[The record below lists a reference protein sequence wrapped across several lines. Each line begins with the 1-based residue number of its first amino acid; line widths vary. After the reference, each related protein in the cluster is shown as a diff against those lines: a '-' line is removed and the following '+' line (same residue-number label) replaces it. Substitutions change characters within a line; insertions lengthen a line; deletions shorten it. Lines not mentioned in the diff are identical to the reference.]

1 VLERYVP
8 KIHMQ
13 RCGRKLWAASVMQK
27 LKKEN
32 RFSVGKQIDSSA
44 FTLLAQ
50 NRVFNLLQGRFP
62 DFDAYHWFPVS
73 QVPCQQTSQT
83 GTSPNSPLRHRDG
96 AAWRLLLSEDY
107 LVLRPLSPEDSEL
120 RLEFVSSK
128 CLCHLQDW
136 QVRNDDVLELNIC
149 HPPGRTSVK
158 EQAVTVALCVPSQ
171 EANAIA
177 LLLSRYAV
185 YRK

>member
-50 NRVFNLLQGRFP
+50 NRVFNLLQGGFP
-62 DFDAYHWFPVS
+62 DFDAHHWCPVS
-73 QVPCQQTSQT
+73 QVPCQQTRQT
-83 GTSPNSPLRHRDG
+83 GRSPKSALRDKDG
-96 AAWRLLLSEDY
+96 AEWKLRLSEDC
-107 LVLRPLSPEDSEL
+107 LVLRPLSPEDPEL
-120 RLEFVSSK
+120 HLEFVSSK
-128 CLCHLQDW
+128 CLCHLQGW
-136 QVRNDDVLELNIC
+136 QVRNEDVLELNIC
-149 HPPGRTSVK
+149 HP
-158 EQAVTVALCVPSQ
+158 
-171 EANAIA
+171 
-177 LLLSRYAV
+177 LSSLP
-185 YRK
+185 